1 MNNKTLSNNLK
12 IQFTLLFI
20 KGLKL
25 LGFGRSVFK
34 KILYKILKSI
44 IGKEKVFFKYNGKL
58 FCLYPLLNSTDSK
71 MIVSSRVIDERELK
85 YLKNLDKHQDSV
97 FLDIGANI
105 GYYSISASNFGFKK
119 IYSFEPVPKTINKL
133 KFNIELNNLEKII
146 EIVPNALGLKK
157 ELKVIYEDKD
167 NFGNSSFFE
176 GNKNNDIIEI
186 EVINLYE
193 FVVEKKIK
201 NIDAIKIDVEGYE
214 DQALIDFISKS
225 KEKELPKMII
235 IEHANSSKWNIDLF
249 SLFQDHDYQILSRT
263 RGNTIFIKKNIKDYY
278 E

>member
-133 KFNIELNNLEKII
+133 KFNIELNNLE
-146 EIVPNALGLKK
+146 
-157 ELKVIYEDKD
+157 
-167 NFGNSSFFE
+167 NS
-176 GNKNNDIIEI
+176 
-186 EVINLYE
+186 
-193 FVVEKKIK
+193 
-201 NIDAIKIDVEGYE
+201 
-214 DQALIDFISKS
+214 
-225 KEKELPKMII
+225 
-235 IEHANSSKWNIDLF
+235 
-249 SLFQDHDYQILSRT
+249 
-263 RGNTIFIKKNIKDYY
+263 
-278 E
+278 

>member
-1 MNNKTLSNNLK
+1 MNNKALGNNLK
-12 IQFTLLFI
+12 IQFSLFFI

-44 IGKEKVFFKYNGKL
+44 IGEEKVFFKYNGKL

-71 MIVSSRVIDERELK
+71 MIVSSRVIDGRELG
-85 YLKNLDKHQDSV
+85 YLKNMEKHENSV
-97 FLDIGANI
+97 FLDIGANV

-133 KFNIELNNLEKII
+133 KYNIELNNLENII

-176 GNKNNDIIEI
+176 GNKNNNIVSI

-193 FVVEKKIK
+193 FVIEK
-201 NIDAIKIDVEGYE
+201 NIRNIEAIKIDVEGYE
-214 DQALIDFISKS
+214 DQALKDFISKS
-225 KEKELPKMII
+225 KEEELPKMII
-235 IEHANSSKWNIDLF
+235 IEHANSSKWKIDLF
-249 SLFQDHDYQILSRT
+249 SLFQDRDYKILSKT
-263 RGNTIFIKKNIKDYY
+263 RGNTIFIKENIKDYN

>member
-1 MNNKTLSNNLK
+1 MNNKALGNNLK
-12 IQFTLLFI
+12 IQFSLFFI

-44 IGKEKVFFKYNGKL
+44 IGEEKVFFKYNGKI

-71 MIVSSRVIDERELK
+71 MIVSSRVIDGRELG
-85 YLKNLDKHQDSV
+85 YLKNMEKHENSV
-97 FLDIGANI
+97 FLDIGANV

-133 KFNIELNNLEKII
+133 KFNIELNNLENII
-146 EIVPNALGLKK
+146 EIVPNALGHKK

-176 GNKNNDIIEI
+176 GNKNNNIVSI

-193 FVVEKKIK
+193 FVIEK
-201 NIDAIKIDVEGYE
+201 NIRNIEAIKIDVEGYE
-214 DQALIDFISKS
+214 DQALKDFINKS
-225 KEKELPKMII
+225 KEEELPKLII
-235 IEHANSSKWNIDLF
+235 IEHANSSKWKIDLF
-249 SLFQDHDYQILSRT
+249 SLFQDRDYKIISKT
-263 RGNTIFIKKNIKDYY
+263 RGNTIFIKENIKDYN

>member
-44 IGKEKVFFKYNGKL
+44 IGKEKVFFKYNDKL

-71 MIVSSRVIDERELK
+71 MIVSSRVIDERELR

-119 IYSFEPVPKTINKL
+119 IYSFEPVPKPINK
-133 KFNIELNNLEKII
+133 
-146 EIVPNALGLKK
+146 
-157 ELKVIYEDKD
+157 
-167 NFGNSSFFE
+167 
-176 GNKNNDIIEI
+176 
-186 EVINLYE
+186 
-193 FVVEKKIK
+193 
-201 NIDAIKIDVEGYE
+201 
-214 DQALIDFISKS
+214 
-225 KEKELPKMII
+225 
-235 IEHANSSKWNIDLF
+235 
-249 SLFQDHDYQILSRT
+249 
-263 RGNTIFIKKNIKDYY
+263 
-278 E
+278 

>member
-1 MNNKTLSNNLK
+1 MNNKALGNNLK
-12 IQFTLLFI
+12 IQFSLFFI

-44 IGKEKVFFKYNGKL
+44 IGEEKVFFKYNGKL

-71 MIVSSRVIDERELK
+71 MIVSSRVIDGRELG
-85 YLKNLDKHQDSV
+85 YLKNMEKHENSV
-97 FLDIGANI
+97 FLDIGANV

-133 KFNIELNNLEKII
+133 KYNIELNNIENII

-176 GNKNNDIIEI
+176 GNKNNNIVSI

-193 FVVEKKIK
+193 FVIEK
-201 NIDAIKIDVEGYE
+201 NIRNIEAIKIDVEGYE
-214 DQALIDFISKS
+214 DQALKDFISKS
-225 KEKELPKMII
+225 KEEELPKLII
-235 IEHANSSKWNIDLF
+235 IEHANSSKWKIDLF
-249 SLFQDHDYQILSRT
+249 SLFQDRDYKILSKT
-263 RGNTIFIKKNIKDYY
+263 RGNTIFIKENIKDNN